1 MEATAAQVDEAQLVG
16 HFALFG
22 PVVGVK
28 LCLKGGFGFVHFRE
42 HGDAVAA
49 ICAMNGRPIAGKPAK
64 VAWGRAAGAPGGG
77 GCGGAGGAK
86 PPPAHYAG
94 RPDLGA
100 LRNAQLAA
108 AAAAA
113 QEGLQAMAA
122 LRLGAVGGLGG
133 AAGGLGGAQGVLPA
147 VSGPGLGLMPFAGAA
162 EDAQQYAMARAR
174 GLFEHAAAARLAPA
188 YGGQAGGAHPWFAPA
203 LYAASG
209 SPAAA
214 AGLGGAGQGGAG
226 AKLGAGPARPLG
238 LGGAGLCFP
247 PASAAPGGASAGA
260 YAALQMYKAGLA
272 AGGRSAQ
279 PNGSPA
285 AQPAQ
290 GFSLAAVY
298 GEIGQKRALDAAAR
312 AAGLGLLPVGAG
324 FAGAEFGRGPG
335 PYQARTFGTKQ
346 KFLV

>member
-1 MEATAAQVDEAQLVG
+1 MDEAQLVG

-49 ICAMNGRPIAGKPAK
+49 ICAMNGRAIAGKPAK
-64 VAWGRAAGAPGGG
+64 VAWGRAAGAPGGA
-77 GCGGAGGAK
+77 GCGGGAGAK
-86 PPPAHYAG
+86 PPPAHFAG

-100 LRNAQLAA
+100 LRSHQAAAA

-122 LRLGAVGGLGG
+122 LRLGA
-133 AAGGLGGAQGVLPA
+133 AGGLGGAQGVLPA
-147 VSGPGLGLMPFAGAA
+147 MSEPGPGLMSYVGAA
-162 EDAQQYAMARAR
+162 AHAQQYAAARAR
-174 GLFEHAAAARLAPA
+174 SLFEQAATARLAPA
-188 YGGQAGGAHPWFAPA
+188 HGGRAGGAPPWFAQA
-203 LYAASG
+203 LHAGGGA
-209 SPAAA
+209 PAAA
-214 AGLGGAGQGGAG
+214 AGLGGAGQGGAD
-226 AKLGAGPARPLG
+226 AKPGAGLARPLG

-260 YAALQMYKAGLA
+260 YAALQMYKARLA
-272 AGGRSAQ
+272 SGAHSYGNPS
-279 PNGSPA
+279 

-324 FAGAEFGRGPG
+324 FAGADFSPGPG